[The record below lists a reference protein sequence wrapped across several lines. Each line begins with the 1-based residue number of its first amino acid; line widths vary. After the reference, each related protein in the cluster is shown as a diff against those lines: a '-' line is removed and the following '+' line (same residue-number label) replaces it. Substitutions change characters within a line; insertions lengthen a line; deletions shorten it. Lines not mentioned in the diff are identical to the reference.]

1 MDDRGPAHPMSIELS
16 EERRQAVLD
25 GCVKMFAE
33 EFDEEL
39 SPFRARRILDF
50 FIDALGPP
58 LYNQAIG
65 DARSFMAQKLED
77 LDVEFFKPEEPL

>member
-1 MDDRGPAHPMSIELS
+1 MEDHDPAQPMSIQLS
-16 EERRQAVLD
+16 AERRQAVLD

-39 SPFRARRILDF
+39 SLFRAQRILDY
-50 FIDALGPP
+50 FIKALGPP
-58 LYNQAIG
+58 LYNQAVG

-77 LDVEFFKPEEPL
+77 LDVEFYKPEDPL